1 MQTDHTENVVRRDVG
16 GMVTAA
22 VFILVAVIALWD
34 TTTMVDAD
42 SFVFP
47 RAVAIAMIIFC
58 MLLIVWGLIRPE
70 SGNGEAS
77 AAGASTVRRVS
88 LVMAMLVSTAL
99 MPWLGFL
106 ISGLVAFVS
115 IMFVAMYD
123 QWTPF
128 RKLVYP
134 LVCAAFV
141 VGFYFL
147 FAELLLVPLP
157 VGSLFE

>member
-1 MQTDHTENVVRRDVG
+1 MQTDQTEKVVRRDVG

-22 VFILVAVIALWD
+22 VFILMAVVALWD
-34 TTTMVDAD
+34 TTNMVDAD

-58 MLLIVWGLIRPE
+58 MLLIVWGLIRPDL
-70 SGNGEAS
+70 GNGEVS
-77 AAGASTVRRVS
+77 APGASTVRRVS
-88 LVMAMLVSTAL
+88 LVAAMIVSTAA

-106 ISGLVAFVS
+106 VSGFAAFVS
-115 IMFVAMYD
+115 IMFIAMYD
-123 QWTPF
+123 QWTSF

>member
-1 MQTDHTENVVRRDVG
+1 MQTDQAQNTVQRDVG
-16 GMVTAA
+16 GMITAA
-22 VFILVAVIALWD
+22 VFIVVAVIALWD
-34 TTTMVDAD
+34 TTNMVDAD
-42 SFVFP
+42 SYVFP
-47 RAVAIAMIIFC
+47 RAVAIAMIVFC
-58 MLLIVWGLIRPE
+58 LMLIAWGLIRPT

-77 AAGASTVRRVS
+77 APGASTVRRVS
-88 LVMAMLVSTAL
+88 LVLAMIVSTAL

-106 ISGLVAFVS
+106 ISGFAAFVS
-115 IMFVAMYD
+115 IMLIAMYD

-141 VGFYFL
+141 LGFYFL

>member
-1 MQTDHTENVVRRDVG
+1 MQTDQAQTTVQRDVG

-34 TTTMVDAD
+34 TTNMVDAD
-42 SFVFP
+42 SYVFP
-47 RAVAIAMIIFC
+47 RAVAISMIAFC
-58 MLLIVWGLIRPE
+58 LMLIVWGLIRPA

-77 AAGASTVRRVS
+77 APGASTVRRVS
-88 LVMAMLVSTAL
+88 LVLAMLVSTAL

-106 ISGLVAFVS
+106 ISGFAAFVL
-115 IMFVAMYD
+115 IMLIAMYD

-141 VGFYFL
+141 LGFYFL

>member
-1 MQTDHTENVVRRDVG
+1 MQTDHTENGVRRDVS

-22 VFILVAVIALWD
+22 VFILIAVIALWD
-34 TTTMVDAD
+34 TTNMVDAD
-42 SFVFP
+42 SYVFP

-58 MLLIVWGLIRPE
+58 MMLIAWGLIRPLP
-70 SGNGEAS
+70 GNGEAS
-77 AAGASTVRRVS
+77 DPGASTVRRVS
-88 LVMAMLVSTAL
+88 LVLAMLVSTAL

-106 ISGLVAFVS
+106 ISGFAAFIS
-115 IMFVAMYD
+115 IMVIAMYD

>member
-1 MQTDHTENVVRRDVG
+1 
-16 GMVTAA
+16 MVTAA
-22 VFILVAVIALWD
+22 VFILVAVVALWD

-42 SFVFP
+42 SYVFP
-47 RAVAIAMIIFC
+47 RAVAIAMIVFC
-58 MLLIVWGLIRPE
+58 MLLIAWGLIRPG

-77 AAGASTVRRVS
+77 APGASTARRVS
-88 LVMAMLVSTAL
+88 LVLAMLVSTAL

-106 ISGLVAFVS
+106 ISGFAAFVS
-115 IMFVAMYD
+115 IMFIAMYD
-123 QWTPF
+123 NWTPF

-147 FAELLLVPLP
+147 FAQLLLVPLP

>member
-1 MQTDHTENVVRRDVG
+1 MQTDQTGGIARRDVG

-22 VFILVAVIALWD
+22 VFILIAAVALWD
-34 TTTMVDAD
+34 TTNMVDAD
-42 SFVFP
+42 SYVFP
-47 RAVAIAMIIFC
+47 RAVAIAMIVFC
-58 MLLIVWGLIRPE
+58 MMLIAWNLIRPVA
-70 SGNGEAS
+70 GNGEPS
-77 AAGASTVRRVS
+77 VPGASTVRRVS
-88 LVMAMLVSTAL
+88 LVLAMLVSSAL

-106 ISGLVAFVS
+106 ISGFVAFFS
-115 IMFVAMYD
+115 IMMIAMYD

-157 VGSLFE
+157 VGAAFE

>member
-1 MQTDHTENVVRRDVG
+1 MQTDQAQTTVQRDVG

-22 VFILVAVIALWD
+22 VFILIAVIALWD
-34 TTTMVDAD
+34 TTNMVDAD
-42 SFVFP
+42 SYVFP
-47 RAVAIAMIIFC
+47 RAVAISMIAFC
-58 MLLIVWGLIRPE
+58 LMLIVWGLIRPA

-77 AAGASTVRRVS
+77 APGASTVRRVS
-88 LVMAMLVSTAL
+88 LVLAMLASTAL

-106 ISGLVAFVS
+106 ISGFAAFVS
-115 IMFVAMYD
+115 IMLIAMYD

-141 VGFYFL
+141 LGFYVL

>member
-1 MQTDHTENVVRRDVG
+1 MQTDPKANVARRDVG

-34 TTTMVDAD
+34 TTRMVDSD

-47 RAVAIAMIIFC
+47 RTVAIAMIAFC
-58 MLLIVWGLIRPE
+58 VLLIAWNLIRPE
-70 SGNGEAS
+70 SGNGDVPAP
-77 AAGASTVRRVS
+77 GASTVRRVC
-88 LVMAMLVSTAL
+88 LVAAMLVSTAL
-99 MPWLGFL
+99 MPWLGFVA
-106 ISGLVAFVS
+106 SGLMAFLS
-115 IMFVAMYD
+115 IMVIAMYD
-123 QWTPF
+123 PWTRF

-134 LVCAAFV
+134 LVCTAFV

>member
-1 MQTDHTENVVRRDVG
+1 VQTDTPEEVVRRDVG

-22 VFILVAVIALWD
+22 VFILIAVIALWD
-34 TTTMVDAD
+34 TTTMVDSD
-42 SFVFP
+42 SYVFP

-58 MLLIVWGLIRPE
+58 LLLIAWDLIRPAP
-70 SGNGEAS
+70 GNGEAS
-77 AAGASTVRRVS
+77 APGASTVRRVS
-88 LVMAMLVSTAL
+88 LVLAMLVSTAL

-106 ISGLVAFVS
+106 VSGFAAFVS
-115 IMFVAMYD
+115 IMLIAMYD
-123 QWTPF
+123 RWTRF
-128 RKLVYP
+128 RRLVYP

>member
-1 MQTDHTENVVRRDVG
+1 MQTDNTGNVVQRDVG

-22 VFILVAVIALWD
+22 VFILIAVIALWD
-34 TTTMVDAD
+34 TTNMVDAD

-58 MLLIVWGLIRPE
+58 MLLIAWGLIRPIP
-70 SGNGEAS
+70 GNGEAS
-77 AAGASTVRRVS
+77 AAGASTTRRVS
-88 LVMAMLVSTAL
+88 LVTAMLVSTAM

-106 ISGLVAFVS
+106 ISGFAAFVS
-115 IMFVAMYD
+115 IMLIAMYD
-123 QWTPF
+123 RWTPV

-134 LVCAAFV
+134 IVCAAFV

>member
-1 MQTDHTENVVRRDVG
+1 MQTDNTGTPVQRDVG

-22 VFILVAVIALWD
+22 VFILIAVIALWD
-34 TTTMVDAD
+34 TTNMVDAD
-42 SFVFP
+42 SYVFP

-58 MLLIVWGLIRPE
+58 MLLIAWGLIRPLP
-70 SGNGEAS
+70 GNGEAS
-77 AAGASTVRRVS
+77 AAGASTIRRVS
-88 LVMAMLVSTAL
+88 LVLAMIVSTAL
-99 MPWLGFL
+99 MPLLGFL
-106 ISGLVAFVS
+106 ISGFAAFVS
-115 IMFVAMYD
+115 IMLIAMYD

>member
-1 MQTDHTENVVRRDVG
+1 MQTDHTEKIVQRDVG

-22 VFILVAVIALWD
+22 IFILIAVIALWD
-34 TTTMVDAD
+34 TTNMVDAD
-42 SFVFP
+42 SYVFP
-47 RAVAIAMIIFC
+47 RAVAIAMIVFC
-58 MLLIVWGLIRPE
+58 MMLIAWGLIRPE

-77 AAGASTVRRVS
+77 APGASTVRRVS
-88 LVMAMLVSTAL
+88 LVLAMIVSTAL

-106 ISGLVAFVS
+106 ISGFAAFIS
-115 IMFVAMYD
+115 IMLIAMYD

-141 VGFYFL
+141 LGFYFL

>member
-1 MQTDHTENVVRRDVG
+1 MQTDHTENVVERDVG

-22 VFILVAVIALWD
+22 VFILVAVVALWD
-34 TTTMVDAD
+34 TTNMVDAD

-58 MLLIVWGLIRPE
+58 MLLIAWGLIRPIP
-70 SGNGEAS
+70 GDGEAS
-77 AAGASTVRRVS
+77 APGASTTRRVS
-88 LVMAMLVSTAL
+88 LVAAMLGSTAL

-106 ISGLVAFVS
+106 ISGFAAFVS
-115 IMFVAMYD
+115 IMLIAMYD
-123 QWTPF
+123 EWSPF

>member
-1 MQTDHTENVVRRDVG
+1 VQTDQTEKVVRRDVG

-22 VFILVAVIALWD
+22 VFILMAVVALWD
-34 TTTMVDAD
+34 TTNMVDAD

-58 MLLIVWGLIRPE
+58 MLLIVWGLIRPDL
-70 SGNGEAS
+70 GNGEVS
-77 AAGASTVRRVS
+77 APGASTVRRVS
-88 LVMAMLVSTAL
+88 LVAAMIVSTAA

-106 ISGLVAFVS
+106 VSGFAAFVS
-115 IMFVAMYD
+115 IMFIAMYD
-123 QWTPF
+123 QWTSF

>member
-1 MQTDHTENVVRRDVG
+1 MQTDHAENGVRRDVG
-16 GMVTAA
+16 GMVMAA
-22 VFILVAVIALWD
+22 VFILIAVIALWD

-42 SFVFP
+42 SYVFP
-47 RAVAIAMIIFC
+47 RAVAIAMIVFC
-58 MLLIVWGLIRPE
+58 LMLIAWDLIRPGP
-70 SGNGEAS
+70 GNGEA
-77 AAGASTVRRVS
+77 AVQGASNVRRVG

-106 ISGLVAFVS
+106 ISGFTAFIL
-115 IMFVAMYD
+115 IMLIAMYD
-123 QWTPF
+123 RWTPF
-128 RKLVYP
+128 RTLVYP

>member
-1 MQTDHTENVVRRDVG
+1 MQTDVTENAAPRDVG

-22 VFILVAVIALWD
+22 VFILIGVIALWD
-34 TTTMVDAD
+34 TTSMVDAD
-42 SFVFP
+42 SYVFP

-58 MLLIVWGLIRPE
+58 ILHIAWSLIRPAA
-70 SGNGEAS
+70 GNGEAPV
-77 AAGASTVRRVS
+77 AGASTVRRVS
-88 LVMAMLVSTAL
+88 LVSAMLVSTLL

-106 ISGLVAFVS
+106 VSGFAAFLS
-115 IMFVAMYD
+115 IMVIAMYD

-134 LVCAAFV
+134 LVCVAFV

-157 VGSLFE
+157 VGGLFE

>member
-58 MLLIVWGLIRPE
+58 MLLITWDLVRPR
-70 SGNGEAS
+70 SGNGDVS
-77 AAGASTVRRVS
+77 APGASTIRRVS
-88 LVMAMLVSTAL
+88 LVMAMLASTAL

-106 ISGLVAFVS
+106 ISGFAAFVS
-115 IMFVAMYD
+115 IMLIAMYD